1 MAVGMLPL
9 ASLAILADHEG
20 LFSRAG
26 VAVNVRKC
34 ATGVI
39 AMDALLT
46 GEVQVAVAGDT
57 PVVFGSFKRQD
68 FRVVT
73 GIASWDNDVMIVAR
87 KGRGIVRPTDLKGR
101 RIATERT
108 SVAQFFL
115 HMFLL
120 RHGLSE
126 KEVAICYM
134 PQAEFP
140 QALARGDADAASVR
154 EPFTSQAIELL
165 GTDAVTFEEPGLYVE
180 YYSLVASERF
190 LKEQPEAARRI
201 VRALIAA
208 ETLAKNQPQRTLKI
222 VAQAASIPEPTL
234 RRLWPRM
241 DLRVRLSQSLLV
253 ALEDQARWAIGDHWA
268 GEAAIPNFLR
278 FIHLDTMLA
287 EKPAAVNIIR

>member
-1 MAVGMLPL
+1 M
-9 ASLAILADHEG
+9 
-20 LFSRAG
+20 
-26 VAVNVRKC
+26 
-34 ATGVI
+34 
-39 AMDALLT
+39 
-46 GEVQVAVAGDT
+46 
-57 PVVFGSFKRQD
+57 
-68 FRVVT
+68 
-73 GIASWDNDVMIVAR
+73 
-87 KGRGIVRPTDLKGR
+87 
-101 RIATERT
+101 
-108 SVAQFFL
+108 
-115 HMFLL
+115 
-120 RHGLSE
+120 
-126 KEVAICYM
+126 
-134 PQAEFP
+134 
-140 QALARGDADAASVR
+140 
-154 EPFTSQAIELL
+154 L